1 MVVGFVQTVTYVD
14 EEKGSV
20 TVSVAVLSGFL
31 AETISLL
38 LTADNGTAVGM
49 ATQIFSLVKL
59 LCLFKDWEILS
70 KVLQSP

>member
-31 AETISLL
+31 AETVSLL
-38 LTADNGTAVGM
+38 LTAADGNAVGM
-49 ATQIFSLVKL
+49 AFLPLV
-59 LCLFKDWEILS
+59 LS
-70 KVLQSP
+70 MA